1 MGLPIGAGAAVPFLL
16 AARAQGELAAAAGRG
31 RAFFVEGLCSS
42 YEAFHHTRESGSD
55 TRDVDDEGIKRDSKE
70 VKKSSAGRD
79 SIVPIRWYEDQIE
92 KLIPSKSES
101 LAKRYVHPKVSAVVD
116 AAVRLWISGE
126 KVLIFCFYRETAKA
140 LRAHLMREVSRAT
153 NVLFARKLGLNA
165 DLEGAKIEALVG
177 RITRR
182 LADAKGPF
190 HRAIRSF
197 LGSPFVDGRF
207 QKLESHREE
216 LIGLLEAYMRSPS
229 FIARY
234 MPLEIDAVRQAL
246 GKASPNRAITQAG
259 VEALTAAL
267 ATQTDASGL
276 TAMGWVEEFLQFCSE
291 LAERADQLPTDADE
305 GEADDDEP
313 SDPLREYLSAIAVH
327 VRARASTNEIDSDLR
342 RESRRGSFRVLP
354 TVRMVYGDTDQEVR
368 DRLMLAFNSPLFPEI
383 LVSSAVLGEGVDL
396 HRFCRYVIH
405 HDLCWNPSTLEQ
417 RTGRLDRIRC
427 KAEVTGH
434 PIVIYEPYI
443 AGSADE
449 RMYRVVRDR
458 ERWFQIVMGQ
468 KFEFDEHS
476 AEETAA
482 RVPLPDE
489 PRETASIRPEA
500 LSANRSM
507 RERTRN
513 SAVSAEKPWHDSST
527 VSRRRHSR
535 QEV

>member
-1 MGLPIGAGAAVPFLL
+1 MATGTLDTSLDPSENRWDRVRRQPAGPFEEDLVKSVDSCIQTKNRAERDPERPWAALSTWVIRHNRPVLLPRREGHPIQSRREHKPGAAIRTGNGAQFADSMGLPIGAGAAVPFLL

-42 YEAFHHTRESGSD
+42 YEAFHHTRDSGSD
-55 TRDVDDEGIKRDSKE
+55 TRDVDDEGIKRDGKE

-101 LAKRYVHPKVSAVVD
+101 LAKRYAHPKVSAVVD

-246 GKASPNRAITQAG
+246 GKASPGSGHHSGRRRGADRRACD
-259 VEALTAAL
+259 
-267 ATQTDASGL
+267 TDRRVWSHGDG
-276 TAMGWVEEFLQFCSE
+276 MGRRVSPVLQ
-291 LAERADQLPTDADE
+291 
-305 GEADDDEP
+305 
-313 SDPLREYLSAIAVH
+313 
-327 VRARASTNEIDSDLR
+327 RARGAGRSVADR
-342 RESRRGSFRVLP
+342 RRRRRG
-354 TVRMVYGDTDQEVR
+354 G
-368 DRLMLAFNSPLFPEI
+368 
-383 LVSSAVLGEGVDL
+383 
-396 HRFCRYVIH
+396 
-405 HDLCWNPSTLEQ
+405 
-417 RTGRLDRIRC
+417 
-427 KAEVTGH
+427 
-434 PIVIYEPYI
+434 
-443 AGSADE
+443 
-449 RMYRVVRDR
+449 
-458 ERWFQIVMGQ
+458 
-468 KFEFDEHS
+468 
-476 AEETAA
+476 
-482 RVPLPDE
+482 
-489 PRETASIRPEA
+489 
-500 LSANRSM
+500 
-507 RERTRN
+507 
-513 SAVSAEKPWHDSST
+513 
-527 VSRRRHSR
+527 
-535 QEV
+535 